1 VKPYFLITPLSLKA
15 KSRLP
20 FQLARTHV
28 NQNNI
33 LFFLGK
39 FYGASSHMKWK
50 EVLLLGISNGPYL
63 LVHYGRAL
71 PNSWAI
77 HVSGLSY

>member
-1 VKPYFLITPLSLKA
+1 
-15 KSRLP
+15 
-20 FQLARTHV
+20 
-28 NQNNI
+28 
-33 LFFLGK
+33 
-39 FYGASSHMKWK
+39 MKWK

-77 HVSGLSY
+77 HVSGLSYWKKNSREAIENFVRPMFNKIAQKCSQKFYVNYVKFAI